1 MTRNDLLQILGGRDP
16 KEIVAAT
23 IWAEARNQGVVGMAA
38 VACVIRNRLMAA
50 TWYGKSWPGVCLNPW
65 QFSCWNV
72 YKDGSKDPNL
82 DRILHGPTG
91 CEWHQAL
98 CLAELA
104 MEGHIKDPTDG
115 ATHYHTLDV
124 SPSWAGD
131 PRMVYLATIK
141 DHRFYMEV

>member
-1 MTRNDLLQILGGRDP
+1 MTRNDLLQILRERDP
-16 KEIVAAT
+16 EEIVAAT
-23 IWAEARNQGVVGMAA
+23 VWAEARNQGAVGMAA
-38 VACVIRNRLMAA
+38 VACVIRNRLLAA
-50 TWYGKSWPGVCLNPW
+50 TWYGKSWSGVCLKQW

-82 DRILHGPTG
+82 DMILRGPTG
-91 CEWHQAL
+91 KYWNQAL
-98 CLAELA
+98 CLAEIVMADLL
-104 MEGHIKDPTDG
+104 KDPTDG

-131 PRMVYLATIK
+131 PRMVYLRTIK